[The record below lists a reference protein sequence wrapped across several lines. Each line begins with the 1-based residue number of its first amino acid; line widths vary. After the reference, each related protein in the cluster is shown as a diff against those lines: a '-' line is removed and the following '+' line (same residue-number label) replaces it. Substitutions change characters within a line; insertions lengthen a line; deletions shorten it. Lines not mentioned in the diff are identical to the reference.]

1 MRLLLVSPQFPP
13 TNAADAQRLRMLL
26 PHLAAAGCQAEVLA
40 VEPSNLATSLDPW
53 QAEGLPPDVP
63 VHRVRGLP
71 LALARLPGLGGVPA
85 RTLGALDRA
94 GSRLLRRGGFDGVY
108 FSTTAF
114 GLFRLGPRWRRR
126 FGVPF
131 VLDYQDPW
139 VNDFYRLHPAI
150 RPPGGRLKQAVSDR
164 LNRLHEP
171 RVLRHVSGIT
181 AVSADYGRQIRG
193 RYPWLRPLPE
203 LVLPFPGE
211 PDDFARL
218 SDPSPWPLP
227 FDPHDGL
234 LHWVSIGRGGPDLAT
249 ALEGLFHAIADHADP
264 QLRRRLRLHFLG
276 TSYAAAGRGIPT
288 VRPLA
293 ERHGLG
299 DCVHEQ
305 TDRMPLSQTLRCLR
319 AADALLVIGSSDPGY
334 TASKIY
340 PYLLARRPLLA
351 VMHRCSSVVD
361 LLQRCGGGRVV
372 TFDDQGPSELL
383 AAAIAEHWLRD
394 GAHGRVAPLDA
405 EAFAPSTARAQ
416 AVELVA
422 FLRRCLRP

>member
-234 LHWVSIGRGGPDLAT
+234 LHWVSIGRGGPDLAK

-293 ERHGLG
+293 ERYGLG

-394 GAHGRVAPLDA
+394 GAHGRVAPLDT

>member
-26 PHLAAAGCQAEVLA
+26 PHLGAAGCRAEVLA
-40 VEPSNLATSLDPW
+40 VEPASLAAPLDPW
-53 QAEGLPPDVP
+53 QAEGLPADVP

-71 LALARLPGLGGVPA
+71 LAWSRLPGLGGVPA

-108 FSTTAF
+108 VSTTAF

-139 VNDFYRLHPAI
+139 VNDFYRQHPAI

-164 LNRLHEP
+164 LNRFHEP
-171 RVLRHVSGIT
+171 RVLRHASGIT

-193 RYPWLRPLPE
+193 RYPWLQTLPE

-211 PDDFARL
+211 PADFTRL
-218 SDPSPWPLP
+218 PDPPPWPLP

-234 LHWVSIGRGGPDLAT
+234 LHWVSIGRGGPDLAM
-249 ALEGLFHAIADHADP
+249 ALEGLFSAIAGHADP

-276 TSYAAAGRGIPT
+276 TSYAAAGRGIPS

-305 TDRMPLSQTLRCLR
+305 TDRLPLSQALSCLR
-319 AADALLVIGSSDPGY
+319 AADALLVIGSSDAGY

-351 VMHRCSSVVD
+351 VMHRRSSVVD
-361 LLQRCGGGRVV
+361 LLQRCGGGQVV
-372 TFDDQGPSELL
+372 TFDSDDSPGPL
-383 AAAIAEHWLRD
+383 AAAIEACWLRQ
-394 GAHGRVAPLDA
+394 GAHGRVVPLQHA
-405 EAFAPSTARAQ
+405 AFAPCTARAQ
-416 AVELVA
+416 AAELTA
-422 FLRRCLRP
+422 FLQRCLQP